1 MAKSETKKTT
11 KSSSSN
17 EKADKTKKKQSQS
30 SSQIIDNSNVSKVI
44 IVESPAKAKTIE
56 NILGKEYKVISS
68 KGHIRDLP
76 QRDFGVDLKSLDVV
90 FEIIPGK
97 EGVVEQIKNTVKGKE
112 VLLASDPDREG
123 EAIAWHLATIL
134 NINGKNR
141 ITFSEI
147 TPKAIQEA
155 VKSPREIDMKKVN
168 AQLARRVLDR
178 IVGYKISPLLWKII
192 KDAKSA
198 GRVQSAALKILC
210 ERERERIKFVPQ
222 KYYKVWIEIAGLKAN
237 LTKIGNKKLK
247 PTDITKEIA
256 DDVLKNVKSV
266 NLIDIDV
273 KEVKKNPPLPF
284 ITSTLQQDASSKL
297 GFPVAKTMKIAQEL
311 YEGIDTPE
319 GHIAFIT
326 YMRTDSTRISDE
338 AKEAA
343 KELIS
348 KKFGEDYLG
357 DEIRK
362 TSKEKSKAKVQ
373 DAHECIR
380 PVNVNLLPEEAQKLL
395 DKDHYRLY
403 ELIWKRF
410 IASQMSSAI
419 YKQYSYDFKSGD
431 YIFEASIRE
440 RIFDG
445 FESVYTTDNEIS
457 EEHKELKIGESY
469 DVLPKTA
476 EAETTPPDRY
486 SEASLVKI
494 LESEGIGRPSTY
506 ATIIQTL
513 LNRKYIIRN
522 RKTLIPTVL
531 GFVVNDYLEKKFPD
545 IVDKGFTAEMEKQLD
560 EIENGTA
567 QWKDVI
573 KNFMKEFGRDLE
585 NAGKEFFTINF
596 ETNKICET
604 CKEPYHLR
612 VGKYGL
618 YLNCQ
623 KCNTNKS
630 VKIDELGVLLEGK
643 MYFIEEKDEKTEDES
658 DTTQDEANEKKSGYS
673 SKKNYYRYKTSSR
686 KSAKNQSKQT
696 NKSKK
701 SK

>member
-237 LTKIGNKKLK
+237 LTKIGNKKL
-247 PTDITKEIA
+247 
-256 DDVLKNVKSV
+256 
-266 NLIDIDV
+266 
-273 KEVKKNPPLPF
+273 NP
-284 ITSTLQQDASSKL
+284 I
-297 GFPVAKTMKIAQEL
+297 KI
-311 YEGIDTPE
+311 
-319 GHIAFIT
+319 
-326 YMRTDSTRISDE
+326 
-338 AKEAA
+338 
-343 KELIS
+343 
-348 KKFGEDYLG
+348 
-357 DEIRK
+357 
-362 TSKEKSKAKVQ
+362 
-373 DAHECIR
+373 
-380 PVNVNLLPEEAQKLL
+380 
-395 DKDHYRLY
+395 
-403 ELIWKRF
+403 
-410 IASQMSSAI
+410 
-419 YKQYSYDFKSGD
+419 
-431 YIFEASIRE
+431 
-440 RIFDG
+440 
-445 FESVYTTDNEIS
+445 
-457 EEHKELKIGESY
+457 
-469 DVLPKTA
+469 
-476 EAETTPPDRY
+476 
-486 SEASLVKI
+486 
-494 LESEGIGRPSTY
+494 
-506 ATIIQTL
+506 
-513 LNRKYIIRN
+513 
-522 RKTLIPTVL
+522 
-531 GFVVNDYLEKKFPD
+531 
-545 IVDKGFTAEMEKQLD
+545 
-560 EIENGTA
+560 
-567 QWKDVI
+567 
-573 KNFMKEFGRDLE
+573 
-585 NAGKEFFTINF
+585 
-596 ETNKICET
+596 
-604 CKEPYHLR
+604 
-612 VGKYGL
+612 
-618 YLNCQ
+618 
-623 KCNTNKS
+623 
-630 VKIDELGVLLEGK
+630 
-643 MYFIEEKDEKTEDES
+643 
-658 DTTQDEANEKKSGYS
+658 
-673 SKKNYYRYKTSSR
+673 
-686 KSAKNQSKQT
+686 
-696 NKSKK
+696 
-701 SK
+701 